1 MKMSETLA
9 SLLVSR
15 PDAAVIPWLS
25 SAWFGGGAESV
36 TGEAPASNILE
47 TDRSR
52 PLVLVVDDAP
62 DVVEMLAMLLRHSGY
77 QVVTAASAYA
87 ALNAAHD
94 ERFDVVVSDIGMPG
108 MNGYELAEAL
118 RALPDYSAIP
128 MIALTGFAL
137 LENRDRALRSGFSA
151 FLSKPIEPMAL
162 IELIEQLRD

>member
-1 MKMSETLA
+1 MTTMNC
-9 SLLVSR
+9 
-15 PDAAVIPWLS
+15 
-25 SAWFGGGAESV
+25 AWFGGKTESV
-36 TGEAPASNILE
+36 TGEAPASDMLE
-47 TDRSR
+47 ADRSR

-94 ERFDVVVSDIGMPG
+94 ERFDVIVSDIGMPG
-108 MNGYELAEAL
+108 MNGYELVEAL
-118 RALPDYSAIP
+118 RALPAYSAIP

-137 LENRDRALRSGFSA
+137 FENRDRAMKSGFSA
-151 FLSKPIEPMAL
+151 FLSKPIEPTAL